1 MRSSKTCLSAFPVVA
16 FNLLDHR
23 RTAMEA
29 AAYVSCN
36 DATIAYCW
44 SMRSH
49 ETVLRPPGDTT
60 DALILP
66 IWLMSLYSSG
76 DGSNQATVT
85 S

>member
-36 DATIAYCW
+36 DAT
-44 SMRSH
+44 MRSH